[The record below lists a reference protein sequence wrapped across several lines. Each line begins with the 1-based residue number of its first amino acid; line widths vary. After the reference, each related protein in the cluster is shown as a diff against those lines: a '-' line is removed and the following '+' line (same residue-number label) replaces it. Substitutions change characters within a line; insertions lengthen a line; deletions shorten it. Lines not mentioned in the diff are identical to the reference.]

1 MYKKY
6 KLHRKDNFKA
16 QNPEMDLM
24 KCISTTITSA
34 TKQQLTARGH
44 IFHWSVRFTADFRDR
59 KACLVEPAGRGFA
72 AVLREREMT
81 GKEQKEKINPC
92 VTLVQS
98 INYLRCH
105 VVRLQNPKTLN
116 VVTKRTPK

>member
-81 GKEQKEKINPC
+81 GKEQKEKNQSMCDAGAIDKLFTLPC
-92 VTLVQS
+92 GAAPKSKDTEC
-98 INYLRCH
+98 CH
-105 VVRLQNPKTLN
+105 
-116 VVTKRTPK
+116 